1 MSVFY
6 GLVQYLQSGFFI
18 SAVSLC
24 HRLPDVF
31 KTDVPPGQGI
41 CFCTEIKEYRKTDK
55 KRGTLART
63 SQDIDLGQQITI
75 QR

>member
-1 MSVFY
+1 MFSIQVSFY
-6 GLVQYLQSGFFI
+6 
-18 SAVSLC
+18 C
-24 HRLPDVF
+24 
-31 KTDVPPGQGI
+31 
-41 CFCTEIKEYRKTDK
+41 K